1 MKIEL
6 QRKTELALRTIRLLA
21 ARGNT
26 IQGAALA
33 TAIGTT
39 PNFLAQVISPLIE
52 AGWVTSGRGPT
63 GGYRLVEPADHITML
78 ALIEASEGPLPTDKC
93 VLEDGP
99 CSDQVPCALH
109 DSWQQVQEVVLTQ
122 LNRMPVLQSGELGEM
137 Q

>member
-1 MKIEL
+1 MRITL
-6 QRKTELALRTIRLLA
+6 QRKTELALRAIRLLA
-21 ARGNT
+21 ERGTT

-33 TAIGTT
+33 LDIGTT
-39 PNFLAQVISPLIE
+39 QNYLAQVMSPLIE
-52 AGWVTSGRGPT
+52 SGWVASGRGPH
-63 GGYRLVEPADHITML
+63 GGYALTSPADQITMR